1 MQHLV
6 RRPRPRF
13 TCPRVAAVVAMVTIL
28 GVATCGCS
36 STPVVDMPTAI
47 DSANGIPPGDG
58 SVPAPAAL
66 SNTGSSAASLRPAP
80 ASSGAPSSTAPS
92 STAPS
97 RGQVGPMA
105 SSPPVRLQIPVIGVD
120 SGLLALGLQDDGT
133 LEVPPD
139 AASVGW
145 FTGGPMPGELGP
157 AVIVGQVD
165 WGGALGIFY
174 DLRNLAPQDEITV
187 TREDGSVAVFQV
199 RTREQFPKDQF
210 PTDAVYGNIDHAG
223 LRLITCGGS
232 FDRRARSYEDNII
245 VFADLVDS
253 SSP

>member
-1 MQHLV
+1 
-6 RRPRPRF
+6 
-13 TCPRVAAVVAMVTIL
+13 
-28 GVATCGCS
+28 
-36 STPVVDMPTAI
+36 
-47 DSANGIPPGDG
+47 
-58 SVPAPAAL
+58 
-66 SNTGSSAASLRPAP
+66 
-80 ASSGAPSSTAPS
+80 
-92 STAPS
+92 
-97 RGQVGPMA
+97 MA

-157 AVIVGQVD
+157 AVIVGHVD